1 VSHPRSV
8 WLIAATLLVAVATFG
23 SFLGASVVANNDAQ
37 RSKASFVTSS
47 MGIAAS
53 LQLAIQQENSL
64 AISAQSFV
72 LANPEATNT
81 EFLSWIGTMQVAKRF
96 PEVSGLG
103 FVAIVR
109 PGQLSQF
116 IARMKAQAPEQS
128 FQITPPGTRPYYC
141 LLAFDYINGGPAVPR
156 GYDVCTGQSSAKFKS
171 ALSESTYLPY
181 QAGKKAYL
189 SIETPVYSKGVIPA
203 NSQSD
208 TASALGLVGLTTLPS
223 SVLAQALKGHPG
235 TAVAFHYASGSSKA
249 TFRAGSA
256 PAGSTSTSVNL
267 RNGWHVEIFGVTGGA
282 GVFANANALALL
294 LAGFVLSLLLGALIY
309 VLGTGRSRALVL
321 VDQRTRELHHLALH
335 DALTDLPNRALI
347 LDRISQMLA
356 RTRRDHTPVAVLFLD
371 LDNFKDV
378 NDTLGH
384 AAGDQLLNSVA
395 KRLASTIRQEDTVG
409 RLGGDEFVVL
419 ASGSSLAAG
428 AEMVA
433 ERILDVLATPFEI
446 AGSDVPLSV
455 SASIGIAEGTRATP
469 GELLR
474 DADIA
479 LYQAKA
485 AGKKCAVVF
494 APAMQEAVDDSRILE
509 MDLNGALEADQFF
522 LLYQPTFDL
531 SSGAFTGVEALLR
544 WRHPTRGVIEP
555 DDFIPALEA
564 NGLIVPVGRW
574 VLEEACGQGAAWQ
587 RQGHDVTV
595 SINVSAKQLDRDQ
608 IISDVHAALT
618 NSGFDPGLCVL
629 ELTETTLMHNVED
642 TVGRLT
648 LLKALGV
655 RVAVDDFGTGYSS
668 LSYLRQFPVDVL
680 KIDRS
685 FVSGISGTSEAVALV
700 HAMVQLGKAL
710 GLETVAEG
718 VENDG
723 QREQLA
729 AENIDTGQGFLFARP
744 LDVQAVNRLL
754 DSVYDPADVTPQLRS
769 S

>member
-1 VSHPRSV
+1 VSRPRHV
-8 WLIAATLLVAVATFG
+8 WFIAATVLVAVATFG
-23 SFLGASVVANNDAQ
+23 SFFGASVVANNDSQ
-37 RSKASFVTSS
+37 RSKSSFATSS
-47 MGIAAS
+47 MEIAAS
-53 LQLAIQQENSL
+53 LTQAIQQENSL

-72 LANPEATNT
+72 LANPGATNGQ
-81 EFLSWIGTMQVAKRF
+81 FLSWIGTMQVAKRF
-96 PEVSGLG
+96 PEVGGLG

-116 IARMKAQAPEQS
+116 TARMNAQAPGQAY
-128 FQITPPGTRPYYC
+128 QITPPGARPYYC
-141 LLAFDYINGGPAVPR
+141 LLPFDYINGGPTVPR
-156 GYDVCTGQSSAKFKS
+156 GYDVCTGQSSAKFKT
-171 ALSESTYLPY
+171 ALSGSTYMPY
-181 QAGKKAYL
+181 QASKKTYL
-189 SIETPVYSKGVIPA
+189 SIETPVYSRGVIPA
-203 NSQSD
+203 SQSRV
-208 TASALGLVGLTTLPS
+208 ANALGFVGLTTLPS
-223 SVLAQALKGHPG
+223 SELARALKGHPG

-249 TFRAGSA
+249 TFTAGSA
-256 PAGSTSTSVNL
+256 APGSTSTSINL

-282 GVFANANALALL
+282 GVFENANALTLL
-294 LAGFVLSLLLGALIY
+294 LAGFVLSLLLGTLIY

-347 LDRISQMLA
+347 LDRITQMLA
-356 RTRRDHTPVAVLFLD
+356 HARRDRTPVAVLFLD

-395 KRLASTIRQEDTVG
+395 MRLASTIRQEDTVG

-446 AGSDVPLSV
+446 AGSDLPLSV

-485 AGKKCAVVF
+485 GGKKCAVVF

-509 MDLNGALEADQFF
+509 IDLNGALEAEQFF

-544 WRHPTRGVIEP
+544 WRHPSRGVIEP
-555 DDFIPALEA
+555 DDFIPALES

-574 VLEEACGQGAAWQ
+574 VLEEACRQGAEWQ
-587 RQGHDVTV
+587 HQGHDVTV

-608 IISDVHAALT
+608 IISDVHEALM

-685 FVSGISGTSEAVALV
+685 FVSGISDTAEAVALV

-718 VENDG
+718 IENDG
-723 QREQLA
+723 QRVQLA
-729 AENIDTGQGFLFARP
+729 AEEINAGQGFLFARP
-744 LDVQAVNRLL
+744 LDVESVNRVLNL
-754 DSVYDPADVTPQLRS
+754 GHDPMPLGPLLRS